1 MNLKPLAQKL
11 DIWRFWTLL
20 DLFLEPFGPPNH
32 RLKNS
37 KSSVRSYFALFK
49 YKHAPKSQKKPIKM
63 PILYYY
69 TLPQSMLTTVQWWK
83 KQTGQTPFIGIKWL
97 FSRGRGP

>member
-20 DLFLEPFGPPNH
+20 DLFLDPFGPPN
-32 RLKNS
+32 RWLKSS

-49 YKHAPKSQKKPIKM
+49 SKHAQKSQKNP
-63 PILYYY
+63 
-69 TLPQSMLTTVQWWK
+69 
-83 KQTGQTPFIGIKWL
+83 
-97 FSRGRGP
+97 

>member
-20 DLFLEPFGPPNH
+20 DLFLDPFGPPNR
-32 RLKNS
+32 RLKSS

-49 YKHAPKSQKKPIKM
+49 SKHAQKSQKKPMKTT
-63 PILYYY
+63 ILNYY
-69 TLPQSMLTTVQWWK
+69 TLPQSTLTTVHC
-83 KQTGQTPFIGIKWL
+83 
-97 FSRGRGP
+97 R